1 MTYPTIMPALTLDF
15 VNSQQLDNRIA
26 FSRST
31 IGTYVDSSG
40 LIKTAP
46 VNVARFDHDST
57 GKPLGLLIEE
67 SRTNNKTNSQD
78 FSSGWNR
85 SGVAVVTQ
93 DTTIVTPYGSTDSTG
108 VGVLTES
115 SGGTVHQFYAAAS
128 SQVTK
133 YITYSVFAKPNGR
146 NHIQLQDG
154 PFAHDL
160 VNGTTSG
167 SATGEYVSATTTKL
181 ANGWCRCTM
190 TRNHSNTYD
199 QFNIKL
205 HNGSG
210 ASYSGDG
217 SSGVYIWG
225 VQQEDSSF
233 VSSYIQTESSTVNRS
248 ADVAQITGDQF
259 SSWYNANQGTFYVDI
274 DTDYGDVG
282 SNSRILGLSSGGTW
296 RTLQWTSAPLNVAGT
311 AVRSYGGSS
320 EGVKYHPISPSPF
333 GKHRIALSY
342 DTADSMSVDGAAVQ
356 TGTTGQGY
364 SSASDAIELRI
375 FRSNT
380 TMAPNNNSYGHISRL
395 SYYNER
401 LTDAELQ
408 QITK

>member
-1 MTYPTIMPALTLDF
+1 MTYPTIRPALTLDF
-15 VNSQQLDNRIA
+15 ANSKKLDNRIA
-26 FSRST
+26 FSRSS

-233 VSSYIQTESSTVNRS
+233 VSAYIQTEGSTVTRS

-259 SSWYNANQGTFYVDI
+259 SSWYNANQGTIQVK
-274 DTDYGDVG
+274 YGSATNTSSNHKRLVSIGDSD
-282 SNSRILGLSSGGTW
+282 SNSMSADNGIMYGSHNPSTSTRWRLRNGSSILNFALASPAALSSAIAYEDDN
-296 RTLQWTSAPLNVAGT
+296 L
-311 AVRSYGGSS
+311 AV
-320 EGVKYHPISPSPF
+320 
-333 GKHRIALSY
+333 SY
-342 DTADSMSVDGAAVQ
+342 DGETVL
-356 TGTTGQGY
+356 T
-364 SSASDAIELRI
+364 
-375 FRSNT
+375 
-380 TMAPNNNSYGHISRL
+380 NNSYTISTLPSRLDVHPNGHISRL

-401 LTDAELQ
+401 LTDAALQ
-408 QITK
+408 QLTK